1 MPKPTK
7 TSRGKKPLLDKLKL
21 SKENRN
27 LDNAVNK
34 NARPLGQN
42 GDVLL
47 EPVPRLNRAACER
60 VIKKKN
66 SWIVLGRDR
75 NGGLNSGF
83 MGATATGAS
92 AIDLVVG
99 RGASHRPFG
108 QKRGSTPDE
117 NVTVNPNFFTDAA
130 RIYMSQTTL
139 IDDYFGLAVNKYDPL
154 DIKIKD
160 LDKARSGI
168 GLKADTVRI
177 IGRNNIKIVTGRG
190 IGGNAPSDG
199 EPNSQGGEV
208 NGPGTISLIAGNYTD
223 GHFITEMPFA
233 RKLAK
238 VAPNVANLLF
248 EKVETLQ
255 PIPKGD
261 NLVKCNEDLIRIVN
275 DLSGLVL
282 SNHQGILELAAANAL
297 HFHDYGGGFGPTTP
311 SSTLAFKMIPTYV
324 RAFVDLLENYSSS
337 YNYGTFLSD
346 YTKRNSPYYINS
358 RHVFTT

>member
-7 TSRGKKPLLDKLKL
+7 TSRGKRPLLNKAKLK
-21 SKENRN
+21 KEKVN
-27 LDNAVNK
+27 LDNSINK

-42 GDVLL
+42 GDFLL
-47 EPVPRLNRAACER
+47 EPIPKFNRASCEK
-60 VIKKKN
+60 VQSHGN

-75 NGGLNSGF
+75 YAGLNSGF

-92 AIDLVVG
+92 SIDMVVG
-99 RGASHRPFG
+99 RGASHKPFG
-108 QKRGSTPDE
+108 SKIASPPDE
-117 NVTVNPNFFTDAA
+117 DVTVNPNFFTDAA
-130 RIYMSQTTL
+130 RIYISQTTL
-139 IDDYFGLAVNKYDPL
+139 IDEYFGLATNKYDPL

-168 GLKADTVRI
+168 GIKADTVRI
-177 IGRNNIKIVTGRG
+177 VGRNNIKIVTGKG
-190 IGGNAPSDG
+190 FGNNAPRGG
-199 EPNSQGGEV
+199 EPNSLGGEID
-208 NGPGTISLIAGNYTD
+208 GPGTISLIAGNYTD

-238 VAPNVANLLF
+238 VAPNVADLLF

-261 NLVKCNEDLIRIVN
+261 NLVKCIEDLIEIVN
-275 DLSGLVL
+275 SLSGLVL
-282 SNHQGILELAAANAL
+282 SNHQGIMDLAAANAL

-311 SSTLAFKMIPTYV
+311 SSTLAFKMIPTYI
-324 RAFVDLLENYSSS
+324 RAFVDLLENYSAT
-337 YNYGTFLSD
+337 YNYGTFLSN